1 MVGSYDQ
8 LQVPRGAEGQAGV
21 EVLRAGVVNGGL
33 HVTLRRAFNDPQAW
47 GVLLA
52 DVARQVSRVY
62 AQEGDDAEDE
72 VIERIRDAFAVE
84 INAPANTGS
93 IGPIE

>member
-1 MVGSYDQ
+1 MAGSYDQ
-8 LQVPRGAEGQAGV
+8 LQVPRGAQGKDGI
-21 EVLRAGVVNGGL
+21 EVLRAGVVDGGL